1 MDKQTEM
8 RRDRIEQF
16 ITLFIVVSVSV
27 HVLYFTYSL
36 LEICYNNCTLK
47 SVIFTLTFIL
57 FTLTLYYPKCN
68 FFLHFYFFLILIL
81 FHAFC
86 CYLIF
91 FVTFFSLFLQS
102 FQTSGGTVLSTNWG
116 EVSGQ
121 MRWDEMCC
129 DVI

>member
-1 MDKQTEM
+1 MGEKLDKQTEK
-8 RRDRIEQF
+8 RRDRIEQY

-27 HVLYFTYSL
+27 HVLYLTYSL

-68 FFLHFYFFLILIL
+68 FFFTLSFFSHSNFVPCILLLSHFYR
-81 FHAFC
+81 H
-86 CYLIF
+86 
-91 FVTFFSLFLQS
+91 FFSLFLQS

-121 MRWDEMCC
+121 MR
-129 DVI
+129 